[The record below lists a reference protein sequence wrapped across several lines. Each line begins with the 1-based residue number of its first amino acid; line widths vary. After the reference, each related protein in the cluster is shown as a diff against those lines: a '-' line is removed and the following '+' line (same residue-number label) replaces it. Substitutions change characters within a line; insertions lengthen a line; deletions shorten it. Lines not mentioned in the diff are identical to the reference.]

1 MIQAR
6 KSNKLPFKHE
16 FLLVYIILA
25 GKVKIARID
34 RLGKVGGVLGLRQ
47 GRRDALQEVHFFDK
61 DHPEAQSWILDKK
74 RNGSVAIATLKICE
88 QPTDARSYAPGP
100 SSGYTHSIAEE
111 APPRLSVIDV
121 ARILSFIQVEMPTY
135 VLTTK
140 NCFMMTRSVL
150 MIMCNCFGDDYFTC
164 YMGETS
170 SPEGAVSSAFLVEPL
185 YNGIV
190 RWYFPV
196 VLSILITY
204 MLTMF
209 VVHWFV
215 EVQLTGYKD
224 QLLCGWNDR
233 DWYTCLKF
241 LESSSEPRGHPRG
254 ASQYGG
260 VSLMHMLL
268 DLPIPCAV
276 IHWWLTKME
285 KEIKSV
291 CLRLRTRIEIA
302 GLGVD
307 IFGQEGPV
315 GEMPPAEPDGG
326 QKTAR
331 AYVAAL
337 ALAIGGSIVLGIYWD
352 KGLMAGIVL
361 FFLFV
366 LVCAFQGDGIAADME
381 SYVRLDPDEAEV
393 TV

>member
-1 MIQAR
+1 
-6 KSNKLPFKHE
+6 
-16 FLLVYIILA
+16 
-25 GKVKIARID
+25 
-34 RLGKVGGVLGLRQ
+34 VLGLRR
-47 GRRDALQEVHFFDK
+47 GRREALEEVHFFDLE
-61 DHPEAQSWILDKK
+61 HEEAESWIYDRK
-74 RNGSVAIATLKICE
+74 RNGSVPIATLHICE
-88 QPTDARSYAPGP
+88 QPDANSYLAGP
-100 SSGYTHSIAEE
+100 SSGYSTTQSIAED

-150 MIMCNCFGDDYFTC
+150 MILCNCFGDGYFTC
-164 YMGETS
+164 YVGDES
-170 SPEGAVSSAFLVEPL
+170 SSEGPVSAAFLVEPL

-302 GLGVD
+302 GLGGVD
-307 IFGQEGPV
+307 IFQE
-315 GEMPPAEPDGG
+315 
-326 QKTAR
+326 
-331 AYVAAL
+331 
-337 ALAIGGSIVLGIYWD
+337 
-352 KGLMAGIVL
+352 
-361 FFLFV
+361 
-366 LVCAFQGDGIAADME
+366 
-381 SYVRLDPDEAEV
+381 
-393 TV
+393 